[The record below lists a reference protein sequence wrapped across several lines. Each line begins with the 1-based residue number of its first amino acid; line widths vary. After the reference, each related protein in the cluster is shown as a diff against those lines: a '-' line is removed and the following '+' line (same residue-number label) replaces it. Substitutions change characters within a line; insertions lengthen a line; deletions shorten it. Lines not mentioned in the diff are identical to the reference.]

1 MADQTILSPL
11 LSDTTEMLL
20 DDREMLFDMRRKRRD
35 RELNRYRQNDRL
47 RRQGLLPAAA
57 DIEMDAQDAAEAASA
72 IPANTTGMRYSE
84 IPNVY
89 EAADQRAMQGQLTP
103 QQQAELETRRERHG
117 AILDTLA
124 YLTGNTSRRSAYE
137 KAVGSTMTSRKE
149 RDADRQDYIDRAIGQ
164 LILKYSPE
172 TSADLKQILI
182 ASGITD
188 VDDIKR
194 AHEIFEQFKPEAAP
208 VLASDYLSGDAFA
221 QARPTVAEIIA
232 ANPEMTFEEAQS
244 IASMV
249 PMPPQGPQ
257 LGNDAAEAMYI
268 AEANWD
274 NMTDGQKEIFGGDK
288 EAFVQQRAAEIML
301 AQKQKPNAVG
311 PQSEGQKL
319 IETTQ
324 VKDMLAA
331 SQLDISAEQAD
342 LQKATLAL
350 KLLED
355 GVLATG
361 PTAPTKMA
369 IKRFTYDLFSGST
382 NESQQAIL
390 AGLEIGAVDFFDVIS
405 KLFGARNISMTKG
418 AVSDREMAIFMS
430 MGPQLIKSIPG
441 NTILLKI
448 IQNTAQRK
456 IDLYNV
462 SEEFRKLHGYSV
474 ESSKL
479 WMSFVRDHPT
489 MQKWKTDEKGFGG
502 IIPREMWTQF
512 EGLIRDK
519 NVSGVAT
526 EMGYTKTDNVVD
538 SQKEGWEQLA
548 NLPDRTTP
556 FPFMGSW
563 WIIEGGKA
571 IEVTLKR

>member
-1 MADQTILSPL
+1 MADQTFLSPL
-11 LSDTTEMLL
+11 LSDT
-20 DDREMLFDMRRKRRD
+20 REMLFDVRRKRRD
-35 RELNRYRQNDRL
+35 IELNRYRQNDRL

-57 DIEMDAQDAAEAASA
+57 DVEMDAQDAAEAASA
-72 IPANTTGMRYSE
+72 IPADTTGMRYSE

-89 EAADQRAMQGQLTP
+89 EAADQQAMQGQLTP
-103 QQQAELETRRERHG
+103 QQQAELETRRERNG
-117 AILDTLA
+117 AILDTLE

-249 PMPPQGPQ
+249 PMPQQGPQ
-257 LGNDAAEAMYI
+257 LGTDAAEAMYI

-274 NMTDGQKEIFGGDK
+274 NMTDEQRKVLGGDK
-288 EAFVQQRAAEIML
+288 EAFVQQRAAAIML

-331 SQLDISAEQAD
+331 TQLDISAEQAD
-342 LQKATLAL
+342 LQKASLAL
-350 KLLED
+350 RLLD
-355 GVLATG
+355 QGVLQTG
-361 PTAPTKMA
+361 PTAPVRMS
-369 IKRFTYDLFSGST
+369 IKRFVYDMFSGST
-382 NESQQAIL
+382 DETQQQL
-390 AGLEIGAVDFFDVIS
+390 MAGLELGAVDFFDVIS

-430 MGPQLIKSIPG
+430 MGPQLIKTTQG
-441 NTILLKI
+441 NRILLQI

-462 SEEFRKLHGYSV
+462 SEEFRKLHGHSV
-474 ESSKL
+474 ESAKL
-479 WMSFVRDHPT
+479 WMSFVRDHPL
-489 MQKWKTDEKGFGG
+489 MKKWQTDDQGFGG
-502 IIPREMWTQF
+502 VIPREMWTQY
-512 EGLIRDK
+512 EGLLTDS
-519 NVSGVAT
+519 NVAGLADPG
-526 EMGYTKTDNVVD
+526 GYTLTENVISAD
-538 SQKEGWEQLA
+538 KEGWEFLA
-548 NLPDRTTP
+548 DKADTDGPIFVN
-556 FPFMGSW
+556 GSY
-563 WIIEGGKA
+563 WIVRNGKA
-571 IEVTLKR
+571 IEVILKQ

>member
-1 MADQTILSPL
+1 MAEQTFLSPL
-11 LSDTTEMLL
+11 VSDT
-20 DDREMLFDMRRKRRD
+20 REMLFDVRRKRRD
-35 RELNRYRQNDRL
+35 MELNRYRQNDRI

-72 IPANTTGMRYSE
+72 IPADTTGMRYSE

-149 RDADRQDYIDRAIGQ
+149 RDSDRQDYIDRAIGQ

-249 PMPPQGPQ
+249 PMPQQGPQ
-257 LGNDAAEAMYI
+257 LGTDAAEAMYI

-274 NMTDGQKEIFGGDK
+274 NMTDAQREVLGGDK
-288 EAFVQQRAAEIML
+288 EAFVQQRAAQIML

-342 LQKATLAL
+342 LQKASLAL
-350 KLLED
+350 RLLD
-355 GVLATG
+355 QGVLQTG
-361 PTAPTKMA
+361 PTAPVRMS
-369 IKRFTYDLFSGST
+369 IKRFVYDMFSGST
-382 NESQQAIL
+382 DQTQQQL
-390 AGLEIGAVDFFDVIS
+390 MAGLELGAVDFFDVIS

-430 MGPQLIKSIPG
+430 MGPQLIKTPQG
-441 NTILLKI
+441 NKILLQI

-462 SEEFRKLHGYSV
+462 SEEFRKQHGHSV
-474 ESSKL
+474 ESAKL
-479 WMSFVRDHPT
+479 WMSFVRDHPL
-489 MQKWKTDEKGFGG
+489 MKKWQTDDQGFGG
-502 IIPREMWTQF
+502 VIPREMWTQY
-512 EGLIRDK
+512 EGLLRDE
-519 NVSGVAT
+519 NVSGLADPG
-526 EMGYTKTDNVVD
+526 GYTLTENVVTAD
-538 SQKEGWEQLA
+538 KEGWEFLA
-548 NLPDRTTP
+548 DMTDSEGPIAV
-556 FPFMGSW
+556 GSSW
-563 WIIEGGKA
+563 WIVRNGKA
-571 IEVTLKR
+571 IEVRLKQ